1 MMRIARI
8 VGAVSAGAFLFGAIG
23 TEAARPHD
31 PFIFRAVMREKPR
44 MIMIALHSGLSVVYD
59 AQTCGL
65 YQAWKGG
72 MQDGNAT
79 YHHQTGGNRG
89 ATYYPKGKI
98 AYWQKPGGEVGEDPP
113 ADNRETSFSPRNEA
127 LVPVWTASKAEV
139 SLAVKTDYRGYA
151 VNNPTETATLR
162 YGLILPDGAR
172 IEVEETPEYLA
183 VSGGAGLQRDFSI
196 KGVPAGVSVAL
207 QLTGNPIKKADGSL
221 VADGWA
227 VVSGAGKV
235 EKRGGK
241 DFLVLGADGQTRI
254 TSGWR

>member
-1 MMRIARI
+1 MRIAKI
-8 VGAVSAGAFLFGAIG
+8 AGAGSAWAFLFGAMGI
-23 TEAARPHD
+23 EAARPHD

-44 MIMIALHSGLSVVYD
+44 MVMIALHTGLSVAYD
-59 AQTCGL
+59 AQSCGL

-98 AYWQKPGGEVGEDPP
+98 AYWQKPGGEVGEDAP
-113 ADNRETSFSPRNEA
+113 ADNRETSFSPKNEE
-127 LVPVWTASKAEV
+127 LVPVWTAARAGVSLTVKAE
-139 SLAVKTDYRGYA
+139 YRGYA

-162 YGLILPDGAR
+162 YGLMLADGAL
-172 IEVEETPEYLA
+172 IEVEETPEYA
-183 VSGGAGLQRDFSI
+183 TVSGGAGLRRDFNV
-196 KGVPAGVSVAL
+196 KGLSAGVSVAL
-207 QLTGNPIKKADGSL
+207 QLTGNPVRKADGTL
-221 VADGWA
+221 VADNWA
-227 VVSGAGKV
+227 VESGTGKV

-241 DFLVLGADGQTRI
+241 DVLVLGADGPTRV